1 MDTFDLYL
9 EKDSISLYLPDN
21 GYESNHHSLSTTK
34 TNILN
39 LDHTISMYY
48 HSFPIFLSIS
58 SNESHI
64 LYKKIVDTENL
75 FQKSIDVHTFLIEKE
90 RLHSTFHLHT
100 NVLFNPFYA
109 SLHQCQKINI
119 PHQQDLPIDI
129 RTFSPLKNKNLYNS

>member
-64 LYKKIVDTENL
+64 LYKKNCWYWKFISKVNWCPYIPNWKGTTSFDISFSYKCSLLTL
-75 FQKSIDVHTFLIEKE
+75 LRFPSSMSKDKYSS
-90 RLHSTFHLHT
+90 STRFTDWYT
-100 NVLFNPFYA
+100 NSF
-109 SLHQCQKINI
+109 
-119 PHQQDLPIDI
+119 PH
-129 RTFSPLKNKNLYNS
+129 